1 MSRSWNGSLVPR
13 PRVRNPPDARKYAF
27 DLQIYRAAL
36 GNQPQT
42 YALRGARP
50 RAAHT
55 LAAPIPRIIALTA
68 LAALGLSKD
77 PFHEP
82 FHARALRH
90 AFLFTVRNL
99 TEGLYYAPMS

>member
-1 MSRSWNGSLVPR
+1 MTWE
-13 PRVRNPPDARKYAF
+13 PP
-27 DLQIYRAAL
+27 I
-36 GNQPQT
+36 GIEPMT
-42 YALRGARP
+42 YALREARS

-99 TEGLYYAPMS
+99 TEGLYYAPMSMPGRHGTGG